1 MLWYVVLIL
10 ASDRVTMYHPKRV
23 KGRSGKNLIMAIF
36 KDTLPLYAHEM
47 IHQRKSGY
55 CGGML
60 SQFWALMVTRGEMD
74 G

>member
-1 MLWYVVLIL
+1 
-10 ASDRVTMYHPKRV
+10 MYHPKRV

-36 KDTLPLYAHEM
+36 KNTLPLYAHEM

-60 SQFWALMVTRGEMD
+60 SQFLALMGTSGVKD